1 MAGLISVIG
10 AGRVGASVA
19 LQLALREIDDV
30 VLIDIIQGLPQ
41 GEALD
46 LSHMVADA
54 GVDVSLSGSNDYRD
68 ISGSDIVVVPAGLP
82 RKEGMTRLDLLAKN
96 AEIVR
101 DVCRRIAEFAPNS
114 KVVTVTNPL
123 DVMTYLAHRVTGFEK
138 NRVVGF
144 SGVLDG
150 SRFKSLIAKSLD
162 VSVSCIKTLVI
173 GEHGDS
179 MVPLARYTSV
189 EGIPL
194 TELLPKEKITEL
206 IEKTR
211 SAGAEVIKLKAAS
224 AAHAPSQGVARTVEA
239 IKKDKKTVLTASALL
254 EGEYGYSDLCIGVPV
269 VVGQRCIE
277 KIIELKLNEEEKS
290 LFNRSA
296 GVIMEAISSL
306 KQTGYV

>member
-1 MAGLISVIG
+1 MISVIG
-10 AGRVGASVA
+10 SGRVGASVA
-19 LQLALREIDDV
+19 LQLALREIDDI

-46 LSHMVADA
+46 LGHMVADV

-101 DVCRRIAEFAPNS
+101 DVCRRIVEFAPNS

-123 DVMTYLAHRVTGFEK
+123 DVMTYLAHKVTGFAK
-138 NRVVGF
+138 NRIVGF

-150 SRFKSLIAKSLD
+150 SRFKSLIAQSLG
-162 VSVSCIKTLVI
+162 VSVSCVKTLVI

-194 TELLPKEKITEL
+194 TELLPGERVSEL
-206 IEKTR
+206 IERTR
-211 SAGAEVIKLKAAS
+211 SAGAEVLKLKAGS
-224 AAHAPSQGVARTVEA
+224 AHHAPGQGVARTVEA
-239 IKKDKKTVLTASALL
+239 IKKDKKTVFTASALL
-254 EGEYGYSDLCIGVPV
+254 EGEYGYRELCIGVPV
-269 VVGQRCIE
+269 VVGQRGIE
-277 KIIELKLNEEEKS
+277 KVIELKLNTEEKS
-290 LFNRSA
+290 LFDKSA
-296 GVIMEAISSL
+296 RVVMEAISSL
-306 KQTGYV
+306 RQLKYA